1 MRLVT
6 RVSSVVL
13 SLVLSLLVASPPASL
28 AAQPLPSDVTF
39 NLRRDFLEELMSSG
53 PTGRSVGARWK
64 ASLFM
69 DERSRVHDIGSD
81 CELHVGARFG
91 NNRKLANP
99 AGIVIEPPNLCKRRL
114 PGVPTGGSIGAAWQS
129 FFDANVIGRTCEVTG
144 FPRVFSEHSAG
155 GEAGG
160 SNPDHV
166 VEIHPVVAMTC
177 GQQSMDFESILRYF
191 PGMRAITEASAEAC
205 ISDRK
210 LFVRGARV
218 NNRDVYEFAEEG
230 AKGSG
235 GRCGNF
241 VIVDAHF
248 TKDYLRELSN
258 GGDETA
264 LARVWIGESGPYA
277 LKVYAYK
284 ETPVAKRI
292 ATFRTSSDTTPDL
305 ELTLH
310 GLLTYDYF
318 TIVQTVQRE
327 STTSPGTFE
336 WIPLAELKEWR
347 EVRRPLA
354 LVVFGTVP

>member
-1 MRLVT
+1 MRLGARTSPVA
-6 RVSSVVL
+6 L
-13 SLVLSLLVASPPASL
+13 LVLLLATPLASL

-39 NLRRDFLEELMSSG
+39 NLRRDFLEELMSGG
-53 PTGRSVGARWK
+53 PGGRSVGARWT
-64 ASLFM
+64 AALFM
-69 DERSRVHDIGSD
+69 DSRSRVHDIGSD

-91 NNRKLANP
+91 NNRKLAAP
-99 AGIVIEPPNLCKRRL
+99 SGIVVEPPNLCKRRL
-114 PGVPTGGSIGAAWQS
+114 PGVPTGGSNGTAWQG
-129 FFDANVIGRTCEVTG
+129 FFDANVIGRTCQVTG
-144 FPRVFSEHSAG
+144 FPRVFSEHSSG
-155 GEAGG
+155 GSTDG

-177 GQQSMDFESILRYF
+177 GQQAMDFESILLYF
-191 PGMRAITEASAEAC
+191 SGMRAITPASAEAC
-205 ISDRK
+205 ISDRR
-210 LFVRGARV
+210 LFVRGNRV
-218 NNRDVYEFAEEG
+218 SNRDVYEFSEEG

-241 VIVDAHF
+241 VIVDAHL

-264 LARVWIGESGPYA
+264 LAQVWIGESGPYP
-277 LKVYAYK
+277 LKLYAYK
-284 ETPVAKRI
+284 NTPTARRI
-292 ATFRTSSDTTPDL
+292 AAFRTSGEDTTEL

-318 TIVQTVQRE
+318 TIAQALQRE
-327 STTSPGTFE
+327 SQTTPNTFE
-336 WIPLAELKEWR
+336 WIPMAEVRDWR